1 MRFPSLSKHR
11 VPLLALIAA
20 LAAVLLLTAVLS
32 HFLGS
37 ETLRAYLERQMNS
50 RLKDYAVRVG
60 QAYFHPLSFS
70 LDVDELLLIQE
81 RHPFPPVAHLRRIHA
96 SIHWYDLLRGK
107 LSAGFR
113 FEHPALHIDLN
124 NIQEE
129 RKSRIPFGKKGWQD
143 GIQSIYPLKINL
155 LTIRDGEITYVSS
168 GPYKPLHAHGIS
180 LATRNI
186 RNTRDFAQAYPS
198 PVHGEG
204 ILFDSGR
211 VVVEGRANFLQK
223 PFAGFQGRFVLTNID
238 LIYFNPLL
246 LDKNL
251 LVRKNGFLYARRFPR
266 AVSGPC
272 ASLPALV
279 PAVSPCGLRP
289 RPPPFRA

>member
-20 LAAVLLLTAVLS
+20 LAAVLLLLLLLTAILS

-60 QAYFHPLSFS
+60 RAYFH
-70 LDVDELLLIQE
+70 
-81 RHPFPPVAHLRRIHA
+81 
-96 SIHWYDLLRGK
+96 
-107 LSAGFR
+107 
-113 FEHPALHIDLN
+113 
-124 NIQEE
+124 
-129 RKSRIPFGKKGWQD
+129 
-143 GIQSIYPLKINL
+143 
-155 LTIRDGEITYVSS
+155 
-168 GPYKPLHAHGIS
+168 
-180 LATRNI
+180 
-186 RNTRDFAQAYPS
+186 
-198 PVHGEG
+198 
-204 ILFDSGR
+204 
-211 VVVEGRANFLQK
+211 
-223 PFAGFQGRFVLTNID
+223 
-238 LIYFNPLL
+238 PLL

-251 LVRKNGFLYARRFPR
+251 LVRKNGFLYARGFPR